1 MLLPSSAESPR
12 ASDSSSIKISS
23 QHSSIDL
30 LIISSMDDVGDDLS
44 SAEELEED
52 QEESLSSIIDKIVE
66 VTFLVL
72 VDHLQHHRRYA

>member
-1 MLLPSSAESPR
+1 
-12 ASDSSSIKISS
+12 
-23 QHSSIDL
+23 
-30 LIISSMDDVGDDLS
+30 MDDVGDDLS